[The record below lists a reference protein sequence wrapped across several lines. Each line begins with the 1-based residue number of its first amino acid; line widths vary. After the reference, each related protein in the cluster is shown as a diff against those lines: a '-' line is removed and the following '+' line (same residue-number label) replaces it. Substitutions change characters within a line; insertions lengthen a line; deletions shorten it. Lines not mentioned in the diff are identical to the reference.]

1 MKTNKILL
9 SIIAAAGAGAAI
21 GLLYAPD
28 KGENTRKNISNK
40 GDKLLEG
47 LNESLSQLQGAIT
60 KKYNTAMDETE
71 MLIANGKSKY
81 NELKGAAKS
90 IAS

>member
-1 MKTNKILL
+1 MKTSKILL

-28 KGENTRKNISNK
+28 KGTNTRKNISQK

-47 LNESLSQLQGAIT
+47 LNDSLSQLQGAIT

-71 MLIANGKSKY
+71 ALISNGRSKY
-81 NELKGAAKS
+81 DELKGAAKTV
-90 IAS
+90 AS

>member
-1 MKTNKILL
+1 MTTSKILL

-28 KGENTRKNISNK
+28 KGTNTRKNISQK

-47 LNESLSQLQGAIT
+47 LNDSISQLQGTIN
-60 KKYNTAMDETE
+60 KKYNTALDETD

-81 NELKGAAKS
+81 DEMKGAAKS
-90 IAS
+90 LAS